1 MSKRKNANPTDLYSS
16 GSNPCPFLFQKRDRK
31 LAETEVEE
39 VGDDA
44 DEVVEYPADIFHPEL
59 TPLPLPTSTSMST
72 MSPMNCSNCSSRRS
86 SIKEDDSLFG
96 HKWRG
101 KQASRG
107 LSPIRVLL
115 STS

>member
-59 TPLPLPTSTSMST
+59 TPLPTSTSMST
-72 MSPMNCSNCSSRRS
+72 MSPKNCSNCSSRRS

-107 LSPIRVLL
+107 LSPNRVLL